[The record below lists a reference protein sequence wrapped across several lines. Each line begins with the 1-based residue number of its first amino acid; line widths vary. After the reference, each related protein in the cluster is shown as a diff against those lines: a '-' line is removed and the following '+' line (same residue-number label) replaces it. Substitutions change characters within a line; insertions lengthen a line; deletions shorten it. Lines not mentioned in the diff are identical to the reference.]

1 MYIESAQN
9 QRIKNLIKLQ
19 QKSRERKNQGIF
31 LVEGIQENDLAL
43 KAQFEAVEFYVCED
57 IFDGSIDL
65 NQFKVF
71 KLSPALFEK
80 LAYRKTT
87 GGILGV
93 YKTKENS
100 LDTIQLKDGALVV
113 VLESI
118 EKPGNLGAVLR
129 TCDAAGVDL
138 LIVCDPLVDFH
149 NPNVIRSSVGTVF
162 TNQIAVANQEEVV
175 DWLKLNQVKIYSTYL
190 RDDTKSLYAI
200 DFREKIAL
208 ILGTENSGLSDFWL
222 EVSDDL
228 IKIPMHG
235 KVDSLNISNAAAICI
250 YEAVR
255 QKS

>member
-19 QKSRERKNQGIF
+19 QKSRERKNQGIV

-43 KAQFEAVEFYVCED
+43 KAQFEAVEFYVCDD
-57 IFDGSIDL
+57 IFVGSIEL
-65 NQFKVF
+65 NHFKVF

-129 TCDAAGVDL
+129 TCDAAGVDI
-138 LIVCDPLVDFH
+138 LIVWAPLVDFY
-149 NPNVIRSSVGTVF
+149 NANVIRSSVGTVF
-162 TNQIAVANQEEVV
+162 TNQIAAADTQIVA
-175 DWLKLNQVKIYSTYL
+175 DWLKTNEVNLYSTYS
-190 RDDTKSLYAI
+190 REDTTSSYAMDCRKYSAI
-200 DFREKIAL
+200 V
-208 ILGTENSGLSDFWL
+208 LGTENSGLSDFWL
-222 EVSDDL
+222 EVSDEL